1 MADADR
7 VAVITGASSGIGE
20 AVAERLRAGGYRLV
34 LSARQT
40 PNLDR
45 VAKKVEGH
53 VIPLDLAH
61 DQSAPNALLNA
72 ALESQGRVDVL
83 INNAG
88 MMVEGAVD
96 EIDPEEVRVMLRLNV
111 EAAILIALRFARAF
125 KSQKSGHIFNI
136 SSFAGYKTGAKLA
149 AYNASKFA
157 VEGFTDAL
165 RMELVGTG
173 VNAHAVAPGTVATRL
188 YDNWNEEARQYVFSG
203 GALRPRDIAE
213 VVHFVLSQ
221 PDGVLI
227 PRVLVVPRD
236 LPV

>member
-20 AVAERLRAGGYRLV
+20 AVAERLGAGGYRLV
-34 LSARQT
+34 LSARET

-53 VIPLDLAH
+53 VVPLDLAH
-61 DQSAPNALLNA
+61 DQSAPDTLLNA
-72 ALESQGRVDVL
+72 ALESHGRVDVP

-125 KSQKSGHIFNI
+125 KSEKSGHIFNI

-149 AYNASKFA
+149 

-165 RMELVGTG
+165 RMEFVGTG
-173 VNAHAVAPGTVATRL
+173 VSAHAIAPGTVATRL
-188 YDNWNEEARQYVFSG
+188 YDNWNEEARGSVFSG
-203 GALRPRDIAE
+203 GALRPEDIAE
-213 VVHFVLSQ
+213 VVHFVLTR